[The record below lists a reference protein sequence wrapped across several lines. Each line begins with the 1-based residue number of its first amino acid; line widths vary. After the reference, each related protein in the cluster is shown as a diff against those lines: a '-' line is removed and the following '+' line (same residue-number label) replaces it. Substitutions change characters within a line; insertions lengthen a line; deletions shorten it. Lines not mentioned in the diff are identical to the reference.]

1 MKKSR
6 EGAIQDGLR
15 ESGVFPKSSKTPE
28 RVAAERESKAFETS
42 AERKER
48 MLGRFDAILGFNDS
62 PILRKVKEVGHGFN
76 LIQLEVFVYRFIEAG
91 ERFNSSYAEIAAR
104 LQNVYGQDKISEQVV
119 RLVANGIRE
128 AFWNALDKPE
138 QEALSAEKYSTHK
151 LPKRIVNFILGNE
164 TD

>member
-6 EGAIQDGLR
+6 EKTIRDGLR
-15 ESGVFPKSSKTPE
+15 ESHVFSKPPKTPE
-28 RVAAERESKAFETS
+28 RVAAQNESGVFETS
-42 AERKER
+42 VERKTR
-48 MLGRFDAILGFNDS
+48 MLERFDIILGLNDS
-62 PILRKVKEVGHGFN
+62 PILRKVKEVGHGFH

-91 ERFNSSYAEIAAR
+91 ERSNSSYAEIAAR

-128 AFWNALDKPE
+128 AFWNALDQPE
-138 QEALSAEKYSTHK
+138 QDAIRKQKQSTHK